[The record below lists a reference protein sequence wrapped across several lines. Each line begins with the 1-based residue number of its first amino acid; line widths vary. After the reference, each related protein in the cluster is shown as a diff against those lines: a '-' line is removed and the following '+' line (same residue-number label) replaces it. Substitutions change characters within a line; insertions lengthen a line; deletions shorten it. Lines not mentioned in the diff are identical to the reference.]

1 MTSRR
6 NFIQA
11 TSILIGTIV
20 GAGIFG
26 LPYAFSKVGF
36 FPGIF
41 YLLFLGIVFLITK
54 FCYTEVILRTKDDME
69 MSGYVR
75 RYLGKN
81 WQILITVSLIL
92 GIFSALIA
100 YTIGVGQFLYAIL
113 GPVLGGS
120 QIFWSLCFW
129 TLASIL
135 VFKGIGIISK
145 VELFMAFGLIAI
157 VLIVFVMSYSYIDVN
172 NLKSFNLQN
181 LFFPYGAVLFAL
193 GGATAIPT
201 MRRMLSNDVKLLR
214 KAIVLGLSIP
224 ILIYILFS
232 LTVIGVSGE
241 FVSETAVT
249 GLAKITNGGI
259 LLIGGIFGILAMTTS
274 FLALGHILMQLF
286 RRDYKVPRFPAWA
299 LTVFV
304 PLVVFLLGLRSFI
317 VVISF
322 AGGILSGIQGIALV
336 ASYYRAK
343 KMGDRKPE
351 FNFNLAKPIAYV
363 IYAVFFF
370 GIVYQF
376 ICE

>member
-1 MTSRR
+1 MATRK

-36 FPGIF
+36 IPGIF
-41 YLLFLGIVFLITK
+41 YLLLLGVVFLITK
-54 FCYTEVILRTKDDME
+54 FCYTEVILRTKGDME

-81 WQILITVSLIL
+81 WQILITVSLVL

-129 TLASIL
+129 ALASIL

-157 VLIVFVMSYSYIDVN
+157 VLIVFGMSYSYIDMD
-172 NLKSFNLQN
+172 NLKSFHPEN

-201 MRRMLSNDVKLLR
+201 MRRMLGNNVKLLR
-214 KAIVLGLSIP
+214 KAIILGLSIP
-224 ILIYILFS
+224 ISIYILFS

-241 FVSETAVT
+241 FISETAIT
-249 GLAKITNGGI
+249 GLAKVTNGGI
-259 LLIGGIFGILAMTTS
+259 LLIGGIFGVLAMTTS
-274 FLALGHILMQLF
+274 FLALAYVLGELF
-286 RRDYKVPRFPAWA
+286 RRDYKIPKFSAWA

-304 PLVVFLLGLRSFI
+304 PLIVFLLGLRSFI

-322 AGGILSGIQGIALV
+322 AGGILSGIQGMALIT
-336 ASYYRAK
+336 SYYRAK

-351 FNFNLAKPIAYV
+351 FSFNLAKPIAYI
-363 IYAVFFF
+363 IYAVFLF
-370 GIVYQF
+370 GIVYQL
-376 ICE
+376 IY

>member
-1 MTSRR
+1 MATRK

-36 FPGIF
+36 IPGIF
-41 YLLFLGIVFLITK
+41 YLLFLGVVFLITK
-54 FCYTEVILRTKDDME
+54 FCYTEVILRTKGDME

-81 WQILITVSLIL
+81 WQILITVSLVL

-100 YTIGVGQFLYAIL
+100 YTIGVGQFLHAIL
-113 GPVLGGS
+113 GSVLGGS
-120 QIFWSLCFW
+120 QVFWSLCFW
-129 TLASIL
+129 VLASIL

-157 VLIVFVMSYSYIDVN
+157 VLIVFGMSRSYIDIN
-172 NLKSFNLQN
+172 NLKSFHPENF
-181 LFFPYGAVLFAL
+181 FFPYGAVLFAL

-201 MRRMLSNDVKLLR
+201 MRRMLSNNVKLLK
-214 KAIVLGLSIP
+214 KAIILGLSIP

-241 FVSETAVT
+241 SVSETAVT
-249 GLAKITNGGI
+249 GLAKVTNGGI
-259 LLIGGIFGILAMTTS
+259 LLIGGIFGVLAMTTS
-274 FLALGHILMQLF
+274 FLALGHVLRELF
-286 RRDYKVPRFPAWA
+286 HRDYKIPKFPAWA

-304 PLVVFLLGLRSFI
+304 PLIVFLLGLRSFI

-322 AGGILSGIQGIALV
+322 AGGILSGIQGIALIN
-336 ASYYRAK
+336 SYYRARK
-343 KMGDRKPE
+343 AGDRKPE
-351 FNFNLAKPIAYV
+351 FSFNLARPIAYV
-363 IYAVFFF
+363 IYAVFLF

-376 ICE
+376 IY

>member
-1 MTSRR
+1 MATRK

-11 TSILIGTIV
+11 TSILVGTIV

-41 YLLFLGIVFLITK
+41 YLLFLGVVFLITK
-54 FCYTEVILRTKDDME
+54 FCYTQVILRTEEDME
-69 MSGYVR
+69 MSGYIG

-81 WQILITVSLIL
+81 WQILITASLIIGL
-92 GIFSALIA
+92 FSAMIA

-120 QIFWSLCFW
+120 QVFWSLCFW
-129 TLASIL
+129 ILASIL

-157 VLIVFVMSYSYIDVN
+157 ILIVFGMSYSYIDLD
-172 NLKSFNLQN
+172 NLKSFHPEN

-201 MRRMLSNDVKLLR
+201 MRRMLSNNVKLLR
-214 KAIVLGLSIP
+214 KAIILGLSVP

-241 FVSETAVT
+241 SVSETTIT
-249 GLAKITNGGI
+249 GLAKATNNGI

-274 FLALGHILMQLF
+274 FLAFGHVLMQLF
-286 RRDYKVPRFPAWA
+286 RRDYNVPKFPAWA
-299 LTVFV
+299 LTVIV
-304 PLVVFLLGLRSFI
+304 PLIVFLLGLRSFI
-317 VVISF
+317 IVISF
-322 AGGILSGIQGIALV
+322 AGGVLSGIQGIALI

-351 FNFNLAKPIAYV
+351 FNFNLPKPFAYV
-363 IYAVFFF
+363 IYAIFLF

-376 ICE
+376 IY

>member
-1 MTSRR
+1 MATKK

-11 TSILIGTIV
+11 TSILVGTVV

-36 FPGIF
+36 IPGIF
-41 YLLFLGIVFLITK
+41 YLLILGVVFLITN
-54 FCYTEVILRTKDDME
+54 FCYTEVILRTKGDIE

-81 WQILITVSLIL
+81 WQILITVSLVL

-100 YTIGVGQFLYAIL
+100 YTIGVGQFLHAIL
-113 GPVLGGS
+113 GSVLGGS
-120 QIFWSLCFW
+120 QVFWSLCFW

-145 VELFMAFGLIAI
+145 VELFMAFGLIAV
-157 VLIVFVMSYSYIDVN
+157 VLIVFGMSYLYIDVS
-172 NLKSFNLQN
+172 NLKSFHPGN

-201 MRRMLSNDVKLLR
+201 MRRMLSNNVKLLK
-214 KAIVLGLSIP
+214 KAIILGLSIP

-241 FVSETAVT
+241 SVSETAIT
-249 GLAKITNGGI
+249 GLAKVTNGGI
-259 LLIGGIFGILAMTTS
+259 LLIGGIFGVLAMTTS
-274 FLALGHILMQLF
+274 FLALGHILRELF
-286 RRDYKVPRFPAWA
+286 YRDYKIPKFPAWA

-304 PLVVFLLGLRSFI
+304 PLIVFLLGLRSFI
-317 VVISF
+317 VIISF
-322 AGGILSGIQGIALV
+322 AGGILSGIQGIALI
-336 ASYYRAK
+336 ASYYRARK
-343 KMGDRKPE
+343 AGDRKPE
-351 FNFNLAKPIAYV
+351 FSFNLAKPIAY
-363 IYAVFFF
+363 ILYAVFFF
-370 GIVYQF
+370 GIVYQL
-376 ICE
+376 IY

>member
-1 MTSRR
+1 MSTRK

-36 FPGIF
+36 IPSIF

-54 FCYTEVILRTKDDME
+54 FCYAEVILRTKDDME

-100 YTIGVGQFLYAIL
+100 YTIGVGQLLHAIL
-113 GPVLGGS
+113 GPVLGGN
-120 QIFWSLCFW
+120 QVFWSLCFW

-145 VELFMAFGLIAI
+145 VELFMAFGLITI
-157 VLIVFVMSYSYIDVN
+157 VLIVFGMSYSYIDIN
-172 NLKSFNLQN
+172 NLKSFHPEN

-201 MRRMLSNDVKLLR
+201 MRRILGNNVKLLK
-214 KAIVLGLSIP
+214 KAIILGLSVP

-232 LTVIGVSGE
+232 LTVVGVNGE
-241 FVSETAVT
+241 SVSETAIT
-249 GLAKITNGGI
+249 GLAKATNNGI
-259 LLIGGIFGILAMTTS
+259 LLIGGIFGVLAMTTS
-274 FLALGHILMQLF
+274 FLALGHILRELF
-286 RRDYKVPRFPAWA
+286 QRDYKIPKFSAWA
-299 LTVFV
+299 LTVFT
-304 PLVVFLLGLRSFI
+304 PLIVFLLGLRSFI

-322 AGGILSGIQGIALV
+322 AGGILSGIQGIALIN
-336 ASYYRAK
+336 SYYRARK
-343 KMGDRKPE
+343 SGDRKPE
-351 FNFNLAKPIAYV
+351 FSFNLAKPIAYV
-363 IYAVFFF
+363 IYAAFLF
-370 GIVYQF
+370 GIVYQL
-376 ICE
+376 IY

>member
-1 MTSRR
+1 MSTRK
-6 NFIQA
+6 NFVQA

-36 FPGIF
+36 IPSIF

-54 FCYTEVILRTKDDME
+54 FCYAEVILRTKDDME

-100 YTIGVGQFLYAIL
+100 YTIGVGQLLHAIL
-113 GPVLGGS
+113 GSVLGGN
-120 QIFWSLCFW
+120 QVFWSLCFW

-145 VELFMAFGLIAI
+145 VELFMAFGLITI
-157 VLIVFVMSYSYIDVN
+157 VLIVFGMSYSYIDIN
-172 NLKSFNLQN
+172 NLKSFHPEN

-201 MRRMLSNDVKLLR
+201 MRRILGNNVKLLK
-214 KAIVLGLSIP
+214 KAIILGLSIP

-232 LTVIGVSGE
+232 LTVIGVNGE
-241 FVSETAVT
+241 SVSETAIT
-249 GLAKITNGGI
+249 GLAKATNNGI
-259 LLIGGIFGILAMTTS
+259 LLIGGIFGVLAMTTS
-274 FLALGHILMQLF
+274 FLALGHILRELF
-286 RRDYKVPRFPAWA
+286 QRDYKIPKFSAWA
-299 LTVFV
+299 LTVFI
-304 PLVVFLLGLRSFI
+304 PLIVFLLGLRSFI

-322 AGGILSGIQGIALV
+322 AGGILSGIQGIALIN
-336 ASYYRAK
+336 SYYRARK
-343 KMGDRKPE
+343 SGDRKPE
-351 FNFNLAKPIAYV
+351 FSFNLAKPIAYV
-363 IYAVFFF
+363 IYAAFLF
-370 GIVYQF
+370 GIVYQL
-376 ICE
+376 IY